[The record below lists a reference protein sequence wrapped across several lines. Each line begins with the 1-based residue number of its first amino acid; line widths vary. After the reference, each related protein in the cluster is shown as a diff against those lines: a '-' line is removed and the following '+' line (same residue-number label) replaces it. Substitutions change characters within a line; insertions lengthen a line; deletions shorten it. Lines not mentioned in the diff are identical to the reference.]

1 MKPRTSFL
9 TRCLAMALA
18 LVLTISN
25 VTPGLAVKASAA
37 ENTKTAG
44 AVIAANYDLT
54 DAEKALLAS
63 GYLAGDYSIEYDSVN
78 DSWVSVDDDKNIT
91 AKIENGWAATTAEIM
106 EGTEVV
112 ETVTLTDGKGK
123 ITKEGNTF
131 SVKVNYEL
139 TADVENQETMFNAM
153 AALAEGLANTEAVAN
168 QAGKITALEIA
179 MPQMVELAN
188 ATIMME
194 MFGTTVP
201 VSLSDAGKEAV
212 NKLNAQTSANG
223 GVLDLTVALNAY
235 ANGKVNYMLNNGL
248 DMKAEAVELVGIL
261 KSLGDELNKIAQFQS
276 YIPDSNPIKTQLP
289 MAIKVVNE
297 LFTGLEAATA
307 ADWVASANGASAYL
321 KEDVSADAA
330 LDALVAALG
339 SATSVEVKNPLV
351 VATEVVTANLNM
363 KNVTVNVV
371 LKTVGND
378 DAVESGVVTLSDGAT
393 AEEIAAEA
401 AAIEAAAVEAWGKD
415 EIEAHFEKSASEL
428 PETLTEDIT
437 YTITYSPRNYTVS
450 GGILDGEYPY
460 GTELE
465 LPAHSDPE
473 KAYDYKVNDEKYAQG
488 ETFVVAG
495 DTIVTRTLGKSYS
508 GFDLYSIVAD
518 NFGTDAAKA
527 ILQSGALLGNEAVK
541 VRKPDATDAEDLLLL
556 ELDTLTAKN
565 YPSDYEGLEWV
576 PYTYGANGTENTFSG
591 NTASWDSKAVAV
603 QYKLALTNFGQ
614 AKAQEILDLAATLV
628 EEAAEQKFAMDSIA
642 GLDETL
648 GMLDK
653 TKFGALNGVID
664 VTDFD
669 ADAAKNEAIKTELKR
684 VVGQIVNNNLDTNN
698 YLKIYNMAMT
708 YLADGMQ
715 YYYKN
720 YDVIRAEVESLA
732 SYMSDLM
739 KQEEALKVM
748 CTAAGFPQYAD
759 KISDLEGKLNTYLA
773 AMSAPNAKIDVQSD
787 SLGKLITAL
796 DTEAEDFGTASGAP
810 YLVSAN
816 LTAQDNSQRS
826 IQIIIETPNGSAT
839 VGTDPMDRGTVLTA
853 DIINGLDAKVTNAV
867 EELLKGNNKYYSLT
881 VEGSALDS
889 LLDTELNENVY
900 IYYIYDYKEFS
911 VKIAGEDNQV
921 VTINDLEINLP
932 KHPTQGHRYEYT
944 VDGED
949 KIVSSTYTFSVEQ
962 LNRLFATGSYTI
974 TRIDIDEYA
983 EKLETAFAD
992 WLKKDANGNV
1002 VAIDAAIDANKDGV
1016 MGFAMTFVNAGYNY
1030 IALNNEPLMYMAEDD
1045 SLEICVQTLVN
1056 AMLNDDG
1063 FDSERLIA
1071 LGKNGEGVLVNTKID
1086 LGNSAD
1092 DIHYNDLPFELYL
1105 NTVPSQMT
1113 TVANGLDK
1121 IEDYMTFNA
1130 KDGVMNV
1137 NLNLPEKVYEVYLA
1151 ALLATGNV
1159 DKSDL
1164 NAINSEIA
1172 YQFLWDYTEIIKNT
1186 DVSTQSFTNTLKKI
1200 GINKDLTGAEKYFD
1214 LVQKA
1219 LTNPGVS
1226 VNPDKNGRFD
1236 MSVTAKSKSAIDKVI
1251 NVLGIDVSAFEM
1263 YLGMIKEYKYED
1275 ATLSV
1280 AADANLDNT
1289 GVNYEAA
1296 ILDVRNSETM
1306 NVAGKEIPHVHKF
1319 DFTPNLVER
1328 AKTISGEAAIILLD
1342 DVDGDLTFKDA
1353 TILDLNGYSVNGNIV
1368 ANGTTLIV
1376 DSSMDTFNCGGVTGT
1391 VSGNAT
1397 IIGGNYTSDVT
1408 AFLPDGFE
1416 VENGTVRNAL
1426 YTIEEKNGDITFKAD
1441 ADILNADIDSYT
1453 KAAVMIAAD
1462 MAVDLALNY
1471 YTSASLYADGYM
1483 LYDLHFDDF
1492 IGWYD
1497 SQNRKAGLV
1506 NKALECIS
1514 LNDLNGFI
1522 NDILDQ
1528 MLDFAAIE
1536 KAIDNDTNILSF
1548 EATTEPWSVA
1558 VDHVADGDYIT
1569 FGIEGNADKAKTFT
1583 VGLGMAGSDG
1593 KKEIA
1598 ANFAGG
1604 LSDIVDVADA
1614 EVEIEKPTYS
1624 DKHLTVSGNG
1634 SATLIIDVTKDNN
1647 TENDTS
1653 YDYENYLDV
1662 LAVVIAHGIKSYD
1675 SIKAEKLIAAIGYD
1689 DAMKVAI
1696 DSVTIEDL
1704 FNGLKKMQVAKSFD
1718 EMAKA
1723 VGATMDL
1730 GDADELE
1737 AIFHLVANAAGEG
1750 LEKLNL
1756 TGTNRTLGSLYNAET
1771 GYYELPTFE
1780 RKEAEKSI
1788 TKRGYTLTVG
1798 AEITKVTLKVKLF
1811 ADDCKWGDAN
1821 HDGEVNSKDAALVVQ
1836 YRLGKLGE
1844 DQFFCTKRTDV
1855 NQDGQHNS
1863 KDSALIVQAR
1873 LGKVDLPT
1881 VK

>member
-1 MKPRTSFL
+1 MMKPRTSFL

-37 ENTKTAG
+37 ENTTTAG
-44 AVIAANYDLT
+44 AVIAGNYDLT

-63 GYLAGDYSIEYDSVN
+63 GYLAGDYDIEIPAVS
-78 DSWVSVDDDKNIT
+78 DSWVAVDTDKNIT
-91 AKIENGWAATTAEIM
+91 ANAADGWVATTAEVI

-123 ITKEGNTF
+123 ITKDGNAF

-139 TADVENQETMFNAM
+139 TADVENQEAM
-153 AALAEGLANTEAVAN
+153 LAAGAYLKQAVAN
-168 QAGKITALEIA
+168 
-179 MPQMVELAN
+179 M
-188 ATIMME
+188 
-194 MFGTTVP
+194 
-201 VSLSDAGKEAV
+201 DAGYACDTNLGIMAED
-212 NKLNAQTSANG
+212 SAMDMLKQLAAG
-223 GVLDLTVALNAY
+223 MSMSFGPATVTAEFADAADAAIYALADQIE
-235 ANGKVNYMLNNGL
+235 ANGKLNLQVLN
-248 DMKAEAVELVGIL
+248 AEYASG
-261 KSLGDELNKIAQFQS
+261 A
-276 YIPDSNPIKTQLP
+276 KTAY
-289 MAIKVVNE
+289 AI
-297 LFTGLEAATA
+297 
-307 ADWVASANGASAYL
+307 ANGAKYGAEAEATKALLETIQADPLMNNTMLDSYLQVTDAAKYTLWSAFKGIL
-321 KEDVSADAA
+321 NKVIVDLEAPASASWELSNVVRDDVDYAA

-339 SATSVEVKNPLV
+339 GASSVSVKNPLV
-351 VATEVVTANLNM
+351 VAAESVTANLNM
-363 KNVTVNVV
+363 KNVAVEVV

-378 DAVESGVVTLSDGAT
+378 DAVHTGVVTLSDGAT

-401 AAIEAAAVEAWGKD
+401 ATVEAAAIAAWG
-415 EIEAHFEKSASEL
+415 EAFAAEHFEKTASEL
-428 PETLTEDIT
+428 PGTLTEDIT
-437 YTITYSPRNYTVS
+437 YTITYSPKSYTVT
-450 GGILDGEYPY
+450 GGILDGEYLY
-460 GTELE
+460 GTEVE
-465 LPAHSDPE
+465 LPEHDNPE
-473 KAYDYKVNDEKYAQG
+473 KAYDYLVNGEKYAQG

-495 DTIVTRTLGKSYS
+495 DTTVTRTLGKSYS
-508 GFDLYSIVAD
+508 AYDLYSIVAD
-518 NFGTDAAKA
+518 NYGDEIAKA
-527 ILQSGALLGNEAVK
+527 ILKSGALLDNAEIR
-541 VRKPDATDAEDLLLL
+541 VRKPDATDSEDLLLL

-576 PYTYGANGTENTFSG
+576 PYTYGENGTENTFSG
-591 NTASWDSKAVAV
+591 NTASWDSKSVKV

-614 AKAQEILDLAATLV
+614 AKAQEILNLVATLV

-642 GLDETL
+642 GLDDTL

-669 ADAAKNEAIKTELKR
+669 ANAAKNEAIKAELKR
-684 VVGQIVNNNLDTNN
+684 VVGLIVNNNLDGNN

-720 YDVIRAEVESLA
+720 YDVIKAEVESLA
-732 SYMSDLM
+732 GYMSDLM
-739 KQEEALKVM
+739 KQEEALKIM
-748 CTAAGFPQYAD
+748 CNAAGFPQYAD

-773 AMSAPNAKIDVQSD
+773 AMSAPNAKIDVQSE
-787 SLGKLITAL
+787 SLGKLVAAL
-796 DTEAEDFGTASGAP
+796 AAEDVVTGTASGAP

-853 DIINGLDAKVTNAV
+853 DIINGLNAEVTNAV
-867 EELLKGNNKYYSLT
+867 DELLKGNNKYYSLT

-889 LLDTELNENVY
+889 LLDTELNDNVY
-900 IYYIYDYKEFS
+900 IYYFYEYKEFS
-911 VKIAGEDNQV
+911 VKIDGEANQV

-944 VDGED
+944 VDGVDE
-949 KIVSSTYTFSVEQ
+949 IVSSTYTFTVEQ
-962 LNRLFATGSYTI
+962 LNRLFAAGSYTI
-974 TRIDIDEYA
+974 TRIDVDEYA
-983 EKLETAFAD
+983 EKLNTAFTE
-992 WLKKDANGNV
+992 WVKKDAAGNV
-1002 VAIDAAIDANKDGV
+1002 ISIDAAIDANKDGV

-1045 SLEICVQTLVN
+1045 TLEICVQTLVN
-1056 AMLNDDG
+1056 AMLNDNG
-1063 FDSERLIA
+1063 FDSDRLIA
-1071 LGKNGEGVLVNTKID
+1071 LGKNGEGVLVDTKID

-1092 DIHYNDLPFELYL
+1092 EIHYNDLPFELYL

-1113 TVANGLDK
+1113 TVANGLEK

-1130 KDGVMNV
+1130 NNGVMDVNV
-1137 NLNLPEKVYEVYLA
+1137 NLPEKVYEVYLA
-1151 ALLATGNV
+1151 ALLATDNV

-1200 GINKDLTGAEKYFD
+1200 GIDKDLTGAEKYFD

-1219 LTNPGVS
+1219 LTNSGVS

-1236 MSVTAKSKSAIDKVI
+1236 MSVTAKSKAAIDKVI
-1251 NVLGIDVSAFEM
+1251 NVLGIDVSAFELYM
-1263 YLGMIKEYKYED
+1263 GMIKEYKYD
-1275 ATLSV
+1275 NAVLSV
-1280 AADANLDNT
+1280 AADANLVNT

-1342 DVDGDLTFKDA
+1342 DVNGDLTFKDA
-1353 TILDLNGYSVNGNIV
+1353 TILDLNGKTVNGNIT
-1368 ANGTTLIV
+1368 ANGTTLII
-1376 DSSMDTFNCGGVTGT
+1376 DSSMDTFNCGGVNGT

-1408 AFLPDGFE
+1408 AFLPDGFI
-1416 VENGTVRNAL
+1416 VEGTTVRNVL
-1426 YTIEEKNGDITFKAD
+1426 YTTTEDGNGNVTFWAD
-1441 ADILNADIDSYT
+1441 ADILNKDIDSYT

-1471 YTSASLYADGYM
+1471 YTAASLTADGYS
-1483 LYDLHFDDF
+1483 LYNIHFDDI

-1497 SQNRKAGLV
+1497 STNRKAQLV
-1506 NKALECIS
+1506 GKALECVN
-1514 LNDLNGFI
+1514 LADLNGFI
-1522 NDILDQ
+1522 NEILDQ

-1536 KAIDNDTNILSF
+1536 KAIDNDTNIVEF
-1548 EATTEPWSVA
+1548 EATIKPWNVA
-1558 VDHVADGDYIT
+1558 VDHVKEGDYIT

-1583 VGLGMAGSDG
+1583 VGLGMAGSEG
-1593 KKEIA
+1593 KQEYA

-1604 LSDIVDVADA
+1604 LSDIVDTADA
-1614 EVEIEKPTYS
+1614 EVEIEKPSYS
-1624 DKHLTVSGNG
+1624 NKHLTVSGNG

-1689 DAMKVAI
+1689 DAMKTAI

-1723 VGATMDL
+1723 VGATMDM
-1730 GDADELE
+1730 GDAAELE
-1737 AIFHLVANAAGEG
+1737 AIYHLIANAAGEG

-1756 TGTNRTLGSLYNAET
+1756 TGTNRTLGSLYNDAT

-1780 RKEAEKSI
+1780 RKEVEKSI

-1821 HDGEVNSKDAALVVQ
+1821 HDGEINSKDALLVVQ
-1836 YRLGKLGE
+1836 YRLGTLAE

-1855 NQDGQHNS
+1855 NQDGAHNS
-1863 KDSALIVQAR
+1863 KDSLLIVQAR
-1873 LGKVDLPT
+1873 LGQVDLPT